1 MNEFNI
7 GDEVVR
13 TGADCATIRHGQKCV
28 VSKVVGD
35 FIRLQGH
42 AGNYEPDNFELV
54 NSSEVEELK
63 ARVKELE
70 AKVATLQGEWK
81 PVHGG
86 AYWFITGTGSLSEKS
101 YIEGYPS
108 DQNRLELGNYFKT
121 EEECQA
127 AAEQVKSLLLGI
139 KSGEVVAR

>member
-1 MNEFNI
+1 MNKFNI

-81 PVHGG
+81 PVDGDD
-86 AYWFITGTGSLSEKS
+86 YWYITATGCTLKTS
-101 YIEGYPS
+101 YFEIYLP
-108 DQNRLELGNYFKT
+108 DRNRLELGNFFKT
-121 EEECQA
+121 KEECQA
-127 AAEQVKSLLLGI
+127 AADKVKSLLLGI
-139 KSGEVVAR
+139 KSGEVAA